1 MKLPINNTLRSQR
14 YTRLFS
20 QTKNFNMK
28 LFSSALLMGALITT
42 SVSAQKVNTLSSKEK
57 KEGWKLLFDG
67 KTTTGWHTYLQKDVS
82 PAWTVTDGALQL
94 DPAKQKEGGAPH
106 GDLVTNDEYENFELT
121 LQWKISEGGNSG
133 IIFGV
138 HEDPQ
143 FKQTYLTGPEMQV
156 LDDAKH
162 PDGKISKHNSG
173 DLYDL
178 KKAPQNPAKPVGEW
192 NQAKIL
198 KKDGKV
204 TLWLNGVETASVT
217 IGSDEWKDLLAH
229 SKFKTWPGFAQYAKG
244 HIALQDH
251 GNMVWYRDIK
261 IHVL

>member
-1 MKLPINNTLRSQR
+1 MEQSSNSTLFIRRTIHPLSKIR
-14 YTRLFS
+14 
-20 QTKNFNMK
+20 NFNMK
-28 LFSSALLMGALITT
+28 LFSSALVLGALIAT
-42 SVSAQKVNTLSSKEK
+42 SATAQKVNTLTSKEK

-82 PAWTVTDGALQL
+82 PAWKVTDGALEL
-94 DPAKQKEGGAPH
+94 DPAVQKSANAPH
-106 GDLVTNDEYENFELT
+106 GDLVTNDEYENFELA

-133 IIFGV
+133 IIFSV

-162 PDGKISKHNSG
+162 PDGKITKHNSG

-204 TLWLNGVETASVT
+204 TLWLNGVETASVV
-217 IGSDEWKDLLAH
+217 IGSDEWKDMLAH
-229 SKFKTWPGFAQYAKG
+229 SKFKTWPGFAQYSKG

-251 GNMVWYRDIK
+251 GHMVWYRDVK